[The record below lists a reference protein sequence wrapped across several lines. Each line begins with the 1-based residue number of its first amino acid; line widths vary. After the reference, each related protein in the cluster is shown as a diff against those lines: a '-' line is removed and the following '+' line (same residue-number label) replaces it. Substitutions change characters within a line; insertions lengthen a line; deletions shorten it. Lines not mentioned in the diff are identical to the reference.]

1 VHENLHRPLAGAAP
15 ASDRARGTSA
25 RIPILFVIGT
35 LDIGGAET
43 QLVEMVRHL
52 DRRFDPAV
60 CCLTA
65 SGPLATRL
73 EEAGI
78 PVTTIGMRRLTG
90 GDWRFLPPIVRLP
103 FDLARFA
110 RCIRRQRPLIVH
122 GVLLHAYLL
131 GAFAGRLAGVPIVVA
146 GRRSLSHFKRGR
158 PFVRLVERLANRCT
172 DLIVAN
178 SEAVRRDT
186 IESERVS
193 PDKVVVIHNGLDLDR
208 YTRVSDEETAVL
220 RRDLALGTG
229 PVVIVIANLIA
240 YKGHEYFLRA
250 WAEVCRQWPDATA
263 LLVGDGP
270 VRAAREADARALGI
284 AENVRFLGTRT
295 DVPALLAAADVL
307 VHPSLEEGFCNALIE
322 AMAAGKPVVAT
333 DVGGNAEA
341 VVHAETGLIVPA
353 RDSHALAA
361 AMVDVLQR
369 PDRGAALGRAG
380 RLRAVERF
388 DRSRMVAQYETV
400 YDDLLASRES
410 HSHVRYQRAH

>member
-1 VHENLHRPLAGAAP
+1 MP
-15 ASDRARGTSA
+15 ASDRDRGASA
-25 RIPILFVIGT
+25 RIPVLFVIGT

-52 DRRFDPAV
+52 DRRFEPVV
-60 CCLTA
+60 CCLA
-65 SGPLATRL
+65 APGPLAARL
-73 EEAGI
+73 EEAGV
-78 PVTTIGMRRLTG
+78 PVITIGLRRPKRG
-90 GDWRFLPPIVRLP
+90 YWRLLPAAVRMP

-110 RCIRRQRPLIVH
+110 QCVRRQRPLIVH

-131 GAFAGRLAGVPIVVA
+131 GAFAGRLVGVPVIVA
-146 GRRSLSHFKRGR
+146 GRRSLSHFKRDR
-158 PFVRLVERLANRCT
+158 PFVRLVERVANRCT
-172 DLIVAN
+172 DLIIAN

-208 YTRVSDEETAVL
+208 YARVSTEATDAL
-220 RRDLALGTG
+220 RRDLALGPG

-250 WAEVCRQWPDATA
+250 WAEVRRQWPDATA

-284 AENVRFLGTRT
+284 AANVRFLGTRR

-333 DVGGNAEA
+333 DVGGNGEA
-341 VVHAETGLIVPA
+341 VVHGETGLIVPA
-353 RDSHALAA
+353 RDAQALAA
-361 AMVDVLQR
+361 AMIDVLQR

-380 RLRAVERF
+380 RLRASDRF
-388 DRSRMVAQYETV
+388 ARSRMVAQYEAV
-400 YDDLLASRES
+400 YDDLLARRES
-410 HSHVRYQRAH
+410 HSHVRYQRAG